1 MSALHYPP
9 LWWWCWSSLLLWA
22 GERAWRAL
30 VWLYIN
36 GFLGRCV
43 STPPITP
50 SDQKLSIP
58 SENWELHSFF
68 PDVGPTDFAADLES
82 HRGLP
87 SPSRPSS
94 YASSPKSKLSPISHP
109 SSPTHSSPPPLLSTF
124 SIPVGYA
131 HAELLAGRTIRL
143 RLVPPG
149 RLTWAPGQHFLLCI
163 PSVSKLV
170 SHPFTCTSV
179 CDQKQGDDGRMI
191 MFLIRAKNGW
201 TKDLWTTIVG
211 LLIGGHR
218 HPAQE
223 APMGTTLPTTGV
235 LLKAWVDGPF
245 GSPARI
251 NWSSYSA
258 AMIVSGG
265 SGVSFGIAVLEY
277 LCLCMAG
284 RNGRS
289 LGGNVGRC
297 DSFPM
302 QRIRFIWILRDFGK
316 FMLQAENAFINDP
329 LTAHMQWCASILHRC
344 KLLVPQEVL
353 RVDLFVTN
361 FSPLPP
367 PLRPPGLSNAR
378 SVAAPGIPDASSSR
392 PTSTLI
398 EVKGVSLNG
407 DDLIS
412 AQATDDSLVDL
423 SFCGGDYRESAEL
436 GHEEHWLDLTNF
448 DGEND
453 DRMPGES
460 SLNRAVKREGTIRRA
475 ITRKTMSRRTR
486 RHPDGAVVSGSRS
499 PIDLPTPTGE
509 TGELLSPKFIPL
521 GYPSSSS
528 LNSEDPGRTP
538 TSSRPRSLVDE
549 NQLMEGSQDW
559 KRRSIALMQE
569 ASEEV
574 KLEIGGQE
582 MRDVSI
588 MAEFARQGRPK
599 LDLILRDEV
608 AMASGR
614 IVVACEQIFN
624 IISWLSE

>member
-1 MSALHYPP
+1 VP
-9 LWWWCWSSLLLWA
+9 
-22 GERAWRAL
+22 
-30 VWLYIN
+30 
-36 GFLGRCV
+36 
-43 STPPITP
+43 
-50 SDQKLSIP
+50 
-58 SENWELHSFF
+58 
-68 PDVGPTDFAADLES
+68 
-82 HRGLP
+82 
-87 SPSRPSS
+87 
-94 YASSPKSKLSPISHP
+94 
-109 SSPTHSSPPPLLSTF
+109 STF

-131 HAELLAGRTIRL
+131 HAEVLPGRTIRL

-170 SHPFTCTSV
+170 SHPFTCASV
-179 CDQKQGDDGRMI
+179 CDQKQGHDGRMI

-251 NWSSYSA
+251 DWSSYSA

-265 SGVSFGIAVLEY
+265 SGVSFGISVLEY

-289 LGGNVGRC
+289 LGGNVGR
-297 DSFPM
+297 SEVFPM

-316 FMLQAENAFINDP
+316 FMLQAENVFINDP
-329 LTAHMQWCASILHRC
+329 LTAHMQWCASVLHRC
-344 KLLVPQEVL
+344 KLLVPHEVL

-361 FSPLPP
+361 FSPP
-367 PLRPPGLSNAR
+367 PLRSLGLSDAR
-378 SVAAPGIPDASSSR
+378 NMAMPDIPDASFSR

-398 EVKGVSLNG
+398 EVDGVPLNR

-412 AQATDDSLVDL
+412 AHTADDGLVDL
-423 SFCGGDYRESAEL
+423 SYYGGDYKESGEL

-460 SLNRAVKREGTIRRA
+460 SLNRAVSREGTIRRA
-475 ITRKTMSRRTR
+475 ITRKTLSRVTR
-486 RHPDGAVVSGSRS
+486 RHPDRAVDSGSSSR
-499 PIDLPTPTGE
+499 IDLPTPPRE
-509 TGELLSPKFIPL
+509 TDELISPIAVPP
-521 GYPSSSS
+521 GGPSISS

-538 TSSRPRSLVDE
+538 TSSRPRSWVNG
-549 NQLMEGSQDW
+549 NQLMEGSQGW
-559 KRRSIALMQE
+559 KRRSMALMKE

-574 KLEIGGQE
+574 KLEIGDQE

-588 MAEFARQGRPK
+588 MAEFARPGRPK

-608 AMASGR
+608 AMADGP